1 MFSPVNVTPGRGSP
15 THPSRPLH
23 TASVAQLGRWRGAAA
38 LRCRLRVLAL
48 CLGIAAA
55 ACSTDEGRIRLS
67 VAGQQF
73 DVELAVTPE
82 QRREGLMYRDRLG
95 EREGM
100 LFVFDREQMLTFWMR
115 NTPLPLSIAF
125 IDARGVI
132 VHITDMVP
140 FSEVPVSSQFPARF
154 ALEVNRGAF
163 ARAGVAVGDLVEL
176 PARLR

>member
-1 MFSPVNVTPGRGSP
+1 
-15 THPSRPLH
+15 
-23 TASVAQLGRWRGAAA
+23 
-38 LRCRLRVLAL
+38 
-48 CLGIAAA
+48 
-55 ACSTDEGRIRLS
+55 
-67 VAGQQF
+67 
-73 DVELAVTPE
+73 
-82 QRREGLMYRDRLG
+82 MYRDRLG

-132 VHITDMVP
+132 VHITDMAP
-140 FSEVPVSSQFPARF
+140 FSEAPVSSRFPARF

-176 PARLR
+176 PAGLR

>member
-1 MFSPVNVTPGRGSP
+1 MFSPVSVTPGRGSP
-15 THPSRPLH
+15 THPARPLH
-23 TASVAQLGRWRGAAA
+23 TASVAQLGRWHGAAA

-48 CLGIAAA
+48 CLGVVAA
-55 ACSTDEGRIRLS
+55 ACSTDAGHIRLT

>member
-1 MFSPVNVTPGRGSP
+1 MVVAW
-15 THPSRPLH
+15 L
-23 TASVAQLGRWRGAAA
+23 SV
-38 LRCRLRVLAL
+38 V
-48 CLGIAAA
+48 AA
-55 ACSTDEGRIRLS
+55 ACSTVDERIRLT
-67 VAGQQF
+67 VGGQQF
-73 DVELAVTPE
+73 DVELAVTQE

-100 LFVFDREQMLTFWMR
+100 LFVFEQEQMLTFWMR

-163 ARAGVAVGDLVEL
+163 AQAGVAVGDLVEL
-176 PARLR
+176 PPRLR

>member
-15 THPSRPLH
+15 THPARPLH
-23 TASVAQLGRWRGAAA
+23 TASVAQLGRWHGAAA
-38 LRCRLRVLAL
+38 LRCRFRVLAL
-48 CLGIAAA
+48 CLGVVAA
-55 ACSTDEGRIRLS
+55 ACSTDAGHIRLT

>member
-1 MFSPVNVTPGRGSP
+1 MVVSPIR
-15 THPSRPLH
+15 L
-23 TASVAQLGRWRGAAA
+23 ARWRGAAA
-38 LRCRLRVLAL
+38 LRCRLLVLAL
-48 CLGIAAA
+48 CLSVVAA
-55 ACSTDEGRIRLS
+55 ACSTDEGRIRLT

-100 LFVFDREQMLTFWMR
+100 LFVFEQEEMLSFWMR

-140 FSEVPVSSQFPARF
+140 FSEVPVSSQVPARF
-154 ALEVNRGAF
+154 ALEVNQGAF
-163 ARAGVAVGDLVEL
+163 ERAGVAVGDLVEL
-176 PARLR
+176 PAELR

>member
-1 MFSPVNVTPGRGSP
+1 MLVAW
-15 THPSRPLH
+15 L
-23 TASVAQLGRWRGAAA
+23 SV
-38 LRCRLRVLAL
+38 V
-48 CLGIAAA
+48 AA
-55 ACSTDEGRIRLS
+55 ACSTDDGLVRLS
-67 VAGQQF
+67 VGGQQF

-100 LFVFDREQMLTFWMR
+100 LFVFDQEQMLTFWMR

-140 FSEVPVSSQFPARF
+140 YSEAPVSSRFPVRY

-163 ARAGVAVGDLVEL
+163 ERAGIEIGDVVDL
-176 PARLR
+176 PDDLR